1 MSTEVANGGFL
12 EKKKKNIPKNSCFES
27 YQVKLGIKIL
37 GK

>member
-1 MSTEVANGGFL
+1 MPAEAANGGF
-12 EKKKKNIPKNSCFES
+12 EKNIPKNSCSES

>member
-1 MSTEVANGGFL
+1 MPAEAANGGFL
-12 EKKKKNIPKNSCFES
+12 EKKIPKNSCSES

>member
-1 MSTEVANGGFL
+1 MSTEAANGGFL
-12 EKKKKNIPKNSCFES
+12 EKKNIPKNSCFES

>member
-1 MSTEVANGGFL
+1 MSTEAANGGFL
-12 EKKKKNIPKNSCFES
+12 EEKKNTPKNSCFES